1 MISRINI
8 FKVHKNPQNPQ
19 NFLSLKVN
27 YPMVVMDFS
36 IVLVT
41 VQNVEVL
48 GILFHDCL
56 GNTAVQSMSILLC
69 HQECVYM
76 LFSIG

>member
-8 FKVHKNPQNPQ
+8 FKVYKNPRNPQ
-19 NFLSLKVN
+19 NFVSLKVN

-48 GILFHDCL
+48 GILSL

-76 LFSIG
+76 LFSLG